1 MHREKQSFDPSSVAT
16 LLKNEAARSKEFY
29 LVYEA
34 YENGMR

>member
-1 MHREKQSFDPSSVAT
+1 MQREKRSFDPSTVIT
-16 LLKNEAARSKEFY
+16 LLKNEASKSKEFQ

>member
-1 MHREKQSFDPSSVAT
+1 MQREKRSFDPSSVIT
-16 LLKNEAARSKEFY
+16 LLRNESTKSKEFQ